1 MKKLTLCSDSARFL
15 RFVQHPQ
22 NFSQIFLA
30 EGAQTIGPVFDC
42 VMVRQQNLAGCRD
55 LSLAKL

>member
-15 RFVQHPQ
+15 RFFQHPQ

-30 EGAQTIGPVFDC
+30 EGAQTIGPVLSYF
-42 VMVRQQNLAGCRD
+42 MVKQRNLAGC
-55 LSLAKL
+55 